1 MKYIYIILVGLCAVT
16 AKAQQDPLYSQYF
29 NNPMLINPAFAGS
42 TERLY
47 AGIAYRSQWSGI
59 EGGPTT
65 FNFNAHMPLTN
76 QNLAVGVMAMQD
88 KIGDQQNTTFGGVA
102 SYRIKLKTGTFSFG
116 MNAGMTRFSTDLN
129 AVRILNPDPLFAPY
143 SESKF
148 NTGVG
153 VLFKSDAFSIGL
165 SVPQLLPN
173 TVSQGG
179 QSIKVSGQTF
189 YLLGSYNYFFN
200 EHVVFKPSVLLRGTK
215 GSTASVDLN
224 ATFTWDQM
232 YTAGVFARNLNTYGV
247 LLQGIFNNIRIGYV
261 FEIPGKGSALNYN
274 THELSLAI
282 GFKALPGHYKTA
294 TGF

>member
-1 MKYIYIILVGLCAVT
+1 MKYIAILLFGLCAVKAT
-16 AKAQQDPLYSQYF
+16 AQQDPLYSQYF

-42 TERLY
+42 IERLY
-47 AGIAYRSQWSGI
+47 AGLAYRSQWAGI
-59 EGGPTT
+59 DGGPTT

-76 QNLAVGVMAMQD
+76 QNLAVGAIAMQD
-88 KIGDQQNTTFGGVA
+88 KIGDQKNTTFSGSVA
-102 SYRIKLKTGTFSFG
+102 YRIKLKSSTFSFG
-116 MNAGMTRFSTDLN
+116 MNAGMVRFSTDLN
-129 AVRILNPDPLFAPY
+129 AVRVLNPDPLFAPY

-153 VLFKSDAFSIGL
+153 VLLKSDAFAVGL

-189 YLLGSYNYFFN
+189 YLFGSYNYFFN
-200 EHVVFKPSVLLRGTK
+200 EHIVFKPSVLLRGTQGIK
-215 GSTASVDLN
+215 PSIDIN
-224 ATFTWDQM
+224 ATMTWDQL
-232 YTAGVFARNLNTYGV
+232 YSAGIFARNFNTYGI
-247 LLQGIFNNIRIGYV
+247 LLQGIFNDIRIGYV

-282 GFKALPGHYKTA
+282 GLKALPGHYRTA